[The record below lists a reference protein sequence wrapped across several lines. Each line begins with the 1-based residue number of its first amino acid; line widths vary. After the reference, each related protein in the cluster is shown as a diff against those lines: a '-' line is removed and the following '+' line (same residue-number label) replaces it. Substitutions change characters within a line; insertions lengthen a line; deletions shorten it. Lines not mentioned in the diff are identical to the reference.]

1 METSLSVDHTLGTR
15 VLGSSDVSN
24 LASRLIRLLR
34 KVSLVNELMQDD
46 ILHTEPKRAQA
57 ALSYVAS

>member
-1 METSLSVDHTLGTR
+1 METSLSVDHTLGTQ
-15 VLGSSDVSN
+15 VPGNSDVSN

-34 KVSLVNELMQDD
+34 KVGLVNELMQDD
-46 ILHTEPKRAQA
+46 ILHTEQKRAQA